1 MKCPFSRT
9 KMRITNTAIEYDSEG
24 NQTGYN
30 ENKTETEVFTDCLM
44 KDCAYWRFGRCRR
57 KA

>member
-1 MKCPFSRT
+1 MKCPFQRT
-9 KMRITNTAIEYDSEG
+9 KMRITNTTIEYDSEG

-30 ENKTETEVFTDCLM
+30 ENKTETKVFSDCLM

-57 KA
+57 K